1 MSGPKRKAVGKA
13 GSRAAGGTY
22 SAASRKRK
30 DKADAREHE
39 QEGAVRNTT
48 RPFTRGMKI
57 ASTDSTRQAVFAT
70 AELLENIML
79 HLPARDIFCL
89 QRVGRQFR
97 DIVKTSIQL
106 QRKLFIRPVF
116 STNTEVLAIRND
128 KLVLL
133 PNANNLPQ
141 DLEARR
147 GEPLVVRPATELNA
161 ILSRDVLPNHG
172 AYLNPV
178 LGMLGRK
185 GGGECLALDCE
196 TATIDII
203 GNGSW
208 KDTCFT
214 NQPCNSARIR
224 AQWHLGTFPHI
235 ITGSLVLQNA
245 STADP
250 QGFSLGSLVDAGFC
264 DIKKSPS
271 GEIEPYRYHDL
282 TRAKGAWVGE
292 LRQHIGSALDLIRKL
307 ESVHGEKALL
317 SLMEIKMHDVVVV
330 NEKEQKEVLALRLKM
345 EKALGGN

>member
-1 MSGPKRKAVGKA
+1 MSGPKRKASGEA
-13 GSRAAGGTY
+13 GSKAARGTY

-30 DKADAREHE
+30 DKVGAHEHE
-39 QEGAVRNTT
+39 QQGAVRNTT

-89 QRVGRQFR
+89 QRAGRQFR

-106 QRKLFIRPVF
+106 QRKLFIRPIF

-147 GEPLVVRPATELNA
+147 GEPLVVRPATELKA
-161 ILSRDVLPNHG
+161 ILLRDVLPNHG

-185 GGGECLALDCE
+185 GDGLKS
-196 TATIDII
+196 T
-203 GNGSW
+203 S
-208 KDTCFT
+208 T

-317 SLMEIKMHDVVVV
+317 TLMEIKMHDVVVV